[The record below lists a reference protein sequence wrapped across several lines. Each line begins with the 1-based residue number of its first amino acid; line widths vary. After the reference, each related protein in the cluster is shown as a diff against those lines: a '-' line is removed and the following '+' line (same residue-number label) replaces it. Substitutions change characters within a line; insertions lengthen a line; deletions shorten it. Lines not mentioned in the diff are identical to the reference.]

1 MSLLLFSD
9 NKRWAKIGLAFIII
23 MVSGIY
29 YNIHRS
35 RGYTGLDSSVLLN
48 EVKSYGNGSLCLQQV
63 KIKQEGER
71 FFAITH
77 TMNYSLLNLPE
88 TVQKNYA
95 GDYAIRGKIKSEN
108 HLIVETIRRKNA
120 RFLKLASS
128 MLTALIICLLFFMFF
143 RMTPKGIS
151 PKRIS

>member
-23 MVSGIY
+23 MVFGIY

-63 KIKQEGER
+63 KIKQEGKR
-71 FFAITH
+71 FLAVTRNMKYTI
-77 TMNYSLLNLPE
+77 LNLPE
-88 TVQKNYA
+88 IVQKNVS
-95 GDYAIRGKIKSEN
+95 GDYAIRGRIIKGN

-143 RMTPKGIS
+143 RITPTGFS
-151 PKRIS
+151 PKNTP

>member
-23 MVSGIY
+23 MVFGIY

-63 KIKQEGER
+63 KIKQEGKR
-71 FFAITH
+71 FLAVTRNMKYTI
-77 TMNYSLLNLPE
+77 LNLPE
-88 TVQKNYA
+88 IVQKNVS
-95 GDYAIRGKIKSEN
+95 GDYAIRGRIIKGN

-120 RFLKLASS
+120 RFLELASS

-143 RMTPKGIS
+143 RITPTGFS
-151 PKRIS
+151 PKNTP